1 MFRGIRNK
9 IHRNLHKVKL
19 DNTDFESLGLY
30 LEKDY
35 IFTVPPLLEEVEEI
49 FVPGRDGSL
58 TRHVRYL
65 NREFSIE
72 FNMYETQD
80 YYKRLSYIESVLDN
94 GGVLTIN
101 CEQDGFQV
109 KRWSMDNLQRGIGV
123 NKVTINF
130 VCEPFLA
137 NINPPK

>member
-1 MFRGIRNK
+1 MFRAINNK
-9 IHRNLHKVKL
+9 ATKNLHKVKI
-19 DNTDFESLGLY
+19 NNIDFESLGLY

-35 IFTVPPLLEEVEEI
+35 IFSVPPLKEEVKEI
-49 FVPGRDGSL
+49 PIPGKDGSL
-58 TRHVRYL
+58 TKHIRYL
-65 NREFSIE
+65 DREFSIE

-80 YYKRLSYIESVLDN
+80 YYKRLSNIEYVLDCK
-94 GGVLTIN
+94 GILTIN
-101 CEQDGFQV
+101 EEQEGFQV

-137 NINPPK
+137 NINPPR

>member
-1 MFRGIRNK
+1 MFRAINNK
-9 IHRNLHKVKL
+9 ATKNLHKVKI
-19 DNTDFESLGLY
+19 NNIDFESLGLY

-35 IFTVPPLLEEVEEI
+35 IFSVPPLKEEI
-49 FVPGRDGSL
+49 KEIFRPGRDGSL
-58 TRHVRYL
+58 TKHIRYL

-80 YYKRLSYIESVLDN
+80 YYKRLSNIEYVLDCK
-94 GGVLTIN
+94 GILTIN
-101 CEQDGFQV
+101 EEQEGFQV

-137 NINPPK
+137 NINPPM

>member
-1 MFRGIRNK
+1 MFRQINNK
-9 IHRNLHKVKL
+9 ATKNLHKVKI
-19 DNTDFESLGLY
+19 NNIDFESLGLY

-35 IFTVPPLLEEVEEI
+35 IFSVPPLKEEVQEKFI
-49 FVPGRDGSL
+49 PGRDGSL
-58 TRHVRYL
+58 TKHIRYL
-65 NREFSIE
+65 SREFSIE

-80 YYKRLSYIESVLDN
+80 YYKRLSNIEYVLDCK
-94 GGVLTIN
+94 GILTIN
-101 CEQDGFQV
+101 EEQEGFQV

-137 NINPPK
+137 NVNPPR

>member
-1 MFRGIRNK
+1 VFRAINNK
-9 IHRNLHKVKL
+9 ATKNLHKVKI
-19 DNTDFESLGLY
+19 NNIDFESLGLY

-35 IFTVPPLLEEVEEI
+35 IFSVPPLKEEVKEI
-49 FVPGRDGSL
+49 PIPGKDGSL
-58 TRHVRYL
+58 TKHIRYL
-65 NREFSIE
+65 DREFSIE

-80 YYKRLSYIESVLDN
+80 YYKRLSNIEYVLDCK
-94 GGVLTIN
+94 GILTIN
-101 CEQDGFQV
+101 EEQEGFQV

-137 NINPPK
+137 NINPPR